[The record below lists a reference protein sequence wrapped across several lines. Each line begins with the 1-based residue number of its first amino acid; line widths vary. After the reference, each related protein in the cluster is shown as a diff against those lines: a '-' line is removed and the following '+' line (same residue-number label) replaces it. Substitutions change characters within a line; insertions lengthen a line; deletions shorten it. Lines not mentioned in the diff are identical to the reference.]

1 MYRRMLVWNITRFY
15 GASFACKNFQIPVY
29 MYTHLYSKLLPGK
42 TVDSISASFIQHPF
56 HYILQ
61 QCTSMHYSVTSERYT
76 TLFAFSLYLYLLV
89 FSIFSLVSIFVFSL
103 SFRQSLSS
111 FFLYLF
117 VSLYLRFFSLSL
129 SFLYLSVS
137 FYLRFFSLS
146 FSFLYFSVSLYLR
159 FFSISRVLLFPT

>member
-1 MYRRMLVWNITRFY
+1 MLEWNITRFY

-29 MYTHLYSKLLPGK
+29 MYSKLLPGK
-42 TVDSISASFIQHPF
+42 TVDSISASFTQHPF

-61 QCTSMHYSVTSERYT
+61 QCTSMQFSITSERYT
-76 TLFAFSLYLYLLV
+76 ALFVFSLYLYLLV

-117 VSLYLRFFSLSL
+117 VSLYFRFFSLSL

-137 FYLRFFSLS
+137 FYLRFF
-146 FSFLYFSVSLYLR
+146 YVDK
-159 FFSISRVLLFPT
+159 VC

>member
-1 MYRRMLVWNITRFY
+1 MEYIEILWS
-15 GASFACKNFQIPVY
+15 SFRLKEFLDSSI
-29 MYTHLYSKLLPGK
+29 YSKLLPGK
-42 TVDSISASFIQHPF
+42 TVDSISASFTQHPF

-61 QCTSMHYSVTSERYT
+61 QCTSMQFSITSERYT
-76 TLFAFSLYLYLLV
+76 ALFAFSLYLYLLV

-117 VSLYLRFFSLSL
+117 VSLYFRFFSLSL